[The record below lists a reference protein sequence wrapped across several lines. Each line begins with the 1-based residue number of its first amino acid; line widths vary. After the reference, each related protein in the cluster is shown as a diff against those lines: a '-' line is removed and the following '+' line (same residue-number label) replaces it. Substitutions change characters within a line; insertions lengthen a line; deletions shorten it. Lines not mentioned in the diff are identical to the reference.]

1 MSDGQTEADGQSTT
15 QAPPSAERAP
25 PPAEPPADTETEKRR
40 WFPSALTVLA
50 IVLLAMWIL
59 TFFIPSGRYEVND
72 EGAPVPGTY
81 EEVDAPLSFGEK
93 VKDFFL
99 APVNGLYGIE
109 DAETGL
115 VDPDAS
121 GFLYGSAGVFLFVL
135 AIGMFITVMFAT
147 GALDRGIARL
157 AYAVRGRGWL
167 LIVAIMSIFS
177 LLGTVEGFA
186 EETLG
191 FYGLIIPLMLALG
204 YDRMVAVGVVIV
216 GAGVGVMGSTVNP
229 FSIGVASGFA
239 DTGIGDGIGLRLAMW
254 ITFTAVA
261 IAYVLRYAHRV
272 LEKPDA
278 SMVGFQPGD
287 REQAIEATA
296 ASEPPPLTNRHKLVL
311 TAIVLTFGFMIFSI
325 IPWASIIEGSD
336 AEPYSWELGWWFPE
350 LTALFLVAAV
360 VLGVIGGLGESR
372 LSETIAKGAGDF
384 IYPALVIVLARGVSV
399 IMNNNEITDTVVH
412 AMEGVVDG
420 LSSTMFAIGIFL
432 VNIPLAF
439 LIPSTSGH
447 ATLVMPILAPLADF
461 AGVERSLMITAWNSA
476 SGWMNLIAPTSAVV
490 MGGIALARVGYDR
503 YLRFVGPLLGILFVV
518 TIIFLVI
525 GALLS

>member
-1 MSDGQTEADGQSTT
+1 
-15 QAPPSAERAP
+15 
-25 PPAEPPADTETEKRR
+25 
-40 WFPSALTVLA
+40 
-50 IVLLAMWIL
+50 
-59 TFFIPSGRYEVND
+59 
-72 EGAPVPGTY
+72 
-81 EEVDAPLSFGEK
+81 

-109 DAETGL
+109 DAETGA

-121 GFLYGSAGVFLFVL
+121 GFLYGAAGVFLFVL

-167 LIVAIMSIFS
+167 LIVAIMSVFS
-177 LLGTVEGFA
+177 LLGTVEGMA

-191 FYGLIIPLMLALG
+191 FYGLIVPLMLALG
-204 YDRMVAVGVVIV
+204 YDRMVAVGVIIV

-261 IAYVLRYAHRV
+261 IAYVLRYAQRT
-272 LEKPDA
+272 LAKPDE
-278 SMVGFQPGD
+278 SLVGFLPGD
-287 REQAIEATA
+287 REQAVEAAA
-296 ASEPPPLTNRHKLVL
+296 ASEPPALTGRHKLVL
-311 TAIVLTFGFMIFSI
+311 TAIVLTFSFMIFSI

-336 AEPYSWELGWWFPE
+336 AEAYSWELGWWFPE
-350 LTALFLVAAV
+350 LTALFLVAAI

-412 AMEGVVDG
+412 AMESGVDG
-420 LSSTMFAIGIFL
+420 LSSTLFAIGIFL

-461 AGVERSLMITAWNSA
+461 AGVERSLMITAWNAA
-476 SGWMNLIAPTSAVV
+476 SGWMNLITPTSAVV
-490 MGGIALARVGYDR
+490 MGGIALAKVGYDR
-503 YLRFVGPLLGILFVV
+503 YLRFVGPLLAILFVL
-518 TIIFLVI
+518 TIGFLAL
-525 GALLS
+525 GAALS